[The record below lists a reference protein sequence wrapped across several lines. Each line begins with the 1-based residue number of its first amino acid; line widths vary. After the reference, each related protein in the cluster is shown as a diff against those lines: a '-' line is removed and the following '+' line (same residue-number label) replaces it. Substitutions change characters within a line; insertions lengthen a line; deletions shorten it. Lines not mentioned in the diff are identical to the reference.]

1 MARVFLHGL
10 GQGPDSWQPVRAR
23 LSPAPEDALPDLTAL
38 LRRGDG
44 TYGALLASLTSA
56 LEALPGPLDLCGLSL
71 GAVLAL
77 DYAARRPE
85 RVRSLAL
92 IAPQF
97 RMPKRLLA
105 LQDLLFRLL
114 PERLVTGG
122 TDLKKADLLALTQS
136 MADLDLTASLPG
148 LTCPALV
155 LCGARDRAN
164 LSAARELAGR
174 LPGAELRIFPGVGHA
189 LNRESPEL
197 LAQVLSAFWP
207 NRP

>member
-10 GQGPDSWQPVRAR
+10 GQGPDSWQPVRAC
-23 LSPAPEDALPDLTAL
+23 LSPAPDDALPDLAAL

-44 TYGALLASLTSA
+44 TYGALLASLAAA
-56 LEALPGPLDLCGLSL
+56 LEVLPGPLDLCGLSL

-77 DYAARRPE
+77 DYAARCPGQ
-85 RVRSLAL
+85 VRSLVL
-92 IAPQF
+92 IAPQL
-97 RMPKRLLA
+97 RMPRRLLA

-122 TDLKKADLLALTQS
+122 TDLKKAELLTLTRS
-136 MADLDLTASLPG
+136 MADLDLTAPLPG
-148 LTCPALV
+148 LACPALV
-155 LCGARDRAN
+155 VCGARDRAN

-174 LPGAELRIFPGVGHA
+174 LPGAELRIFPGAGHA

-197 LAQVLSAFWP
+197 LAQALSAFWP
-207 NRP
+207 NRL

>member
-10 GQGPDSWQPVRAR
+10 GQGPDSWQSVCAC
-23 LSPAPEDALPDLTAL
+23 LSPAPDDALPDLAAL

-44 TYGALLASLTSA
+44 TYRALLASLASA

-85 RVRSLAL
+85 RVRSLVL
-92 IAPQF
+92 IAPQL
-97 RMPKRLLA
+97 RMPRRLLA

-122 TDLKKADLLALTQS
+122 TDLKKAELLTLTRS
-136 MADLDLTASLPG
+136 MADLDLTAPLPG
-148 LTCPALV
+148 LACPALV
-155 LCGARDRAN
+155 VCGARDRAN
-164 LSAARELAGR
+164 LPAARELAGL
-174 LPGAELRIFPGVGHA
+174 LPEAELRVFPGTGHA
-189 LNRESPEL
+189 LNRETPEL
-197 LAQVLSAFWP
+197 LAQVLGAFWS